1 MKAVVT
7 SDATKMTVLAFM
19 HVKDKV
25 LEVAD
30 WKYNVK
36 FNLWRYFGHHS
47 LRGHPNGYLRV
58 RVLWV
63 ADFKYD
69 VKYALRYHYISTV
82 ARESEGPLPS
92 CYQIT
97 RISFLPLFTVMYFLQ
112 PSLPLC
118 SPQPGGGVSLL
129 NGMLDWRF
137 GASTLTD
144 WRRAQRKQFL
154 RKTLSCIHY
163 EFLSCNLSSVKW
175 NPTNVSP
182 MNFYVPRVT
191 CNGRP
196 SAQSP
201 AFWRQTSNK
210 SPKRPSGMCDACA
223 VSLALKCPS
232 LPHSWK
238 LRNFGDSDHN
248 FFLAERAL
256 GKLTQPSR

>member
-19 HVKDKV
+19 HVKVKV

-36 FNLWRYFGHHS
+36 FNLWRYLGHHS

-97 RISFLPLFTVMYFLQ
+97 RISFLPLFTVISFSRPFRFARRSPAAACHYWMECLIGALAPQ
-112 PSLPLC
+112 PSQIDAEHKG
-118 SPQPGGGVSLL
+118 S
-129 NGMLDWRF
+129 
-137 GASTLTD
+137 
-144 WRRAQRKQFL
+144 
-154 RKTLSCIHY
+154 
-163 EFLSCNLSSVKW
+163 
-175 NPTNVSP
+175 
-182 MNFYVPRVT
+182 NF
-191 CNGRP
+191 
-196 SAQSP
+196 
-201 AFWRQTSNK
+201 
-210 SPKRPSGMCDACA
+210 
-223 VSLALKCPS
+223 
-232 LPHSWK
+232 
-238 LRNFGDSDHN
+238 
-248 FFLAERAL
+248 
-256 GKLTQPSR
+256 